1 MAQGNHKLGK
11 SVKSAGSQKHKTVK
25 AGTRKAKGG
34 SFIERNRSIADAS
47 KAINKKNERMIAGKA
62 SNAGANFF
70 LKDIS
75 TKGKCYIYSEYFEV
89 RFYIFLTAVFFSLFV
104 FFNIK
109 RKTRGDPK
117 KFRAK

>member
-11 SVKSAGSQKHKTVK
+11 SVKSAGSQKHKSVK

-34 SFIERNRSIADAS
+34 SFIERNKCIADAS

-75 TKGKCYIYSEYFEV
+75 TKGECELHLFWLL
-89 RFYIFLTAVFFSLFV
+89 RGSLL
-104 FFNIK
+104 
-109 RKTRGDPK
+109 
-117 KFRAK
+117 